1 MSNNSKTQVCPLR
14 GELVVFSA
22 CRFEDMTSAGSTIFC
37 PMTEVSQLTKDMLQW
52 VETFHCSTGVWK
64 SHLQQ
69 VTPPTT
75 QFCQLL
81 LSYAVNL
88 MRAVLVAYS
97 LRNAGGK
104 RGSSFTVGP
113 HPTPLI
119 VCLKY
124 SIARTLL
131 LIVQGQWMTFSF
143 QRIIACFVCLS
154 VSFFCLSAHLS
165 VSVSVCQYIY
175 YHKLGL
181 LQDIQSRPKQQL
193 HIQST
198 WSLYLLCR
206 LLCHCWKFQ
215 AATELELW
223 GLLKLSTHHNNNISF
238 TFHFFSWWFWRC
250 YIRLF
255 SLCFPLCCRLR
266 LLRFSL

>member
-1 MSNNSKTQVCPLR
+1 MSWNFPLFYW
-14 GELVVFSA
+14 GLE
-22 CRFEDMTSAGSTIFC
+22 
-37 PMTEVSQLTKDMLQW
+37 
-52 VETFHCSTGVWK
+52 
-64 SHLQQ
+64 
-69 VTPPTT
+69 VTPPTSHTSNNTVLSTAIKLCCQSHAGSFGCLLT
-75 QFCQLL
+75 QKC
-81 LSYAVNL
+81 
-88 MRAVLVAYS
+88 
-97 LRNAGGK
+97 GGE